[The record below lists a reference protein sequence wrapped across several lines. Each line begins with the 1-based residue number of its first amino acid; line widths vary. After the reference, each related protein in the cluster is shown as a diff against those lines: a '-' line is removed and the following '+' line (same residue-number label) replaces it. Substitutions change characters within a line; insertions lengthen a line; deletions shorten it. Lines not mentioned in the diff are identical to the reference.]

1 LSYIVA
7 VLASYTAID
16 LAGRVTEF
24 REERRKA
31 MAWLA
36 GGALAMGAGVW
47 AMHFVG
53 MLAYRLP
60 IPVQYELRTT
70 LASMAVAIATSGF
83 ALFIITRHRFSVS
96 RRLIGGAVMGT
107 GIGIMHYMGM
117 AAMRMDAQLMYYAGP
132 FVLSVVNAAVCS
144 TIALWFVSRRTH
156 TETSR
161 KILAAAV
168 MGVAIAG
175 MHYTGMYATVCVASG
190 QGFATGAALDPKL
203 MALAITVITLLI
215 MGMALAV
222 SLQSQLMTQALS
234 EQNLALTDEIE
245 QRRRVEA
252 ELAHHR
258 DNLRALV
265 EARTRDLSQANQS
278 LQESEMRF
286 RATFDHAPVGILQ
299 ASVKERRILHVN
311 RKLCEMLGYT
321 PNELLCMTTSNLLHR
336 GYDFT
341 ESGDLRDSMPG
352 SEAGT
357 QASECVYVRRDG
369 GTLWVN
375 RTISLVRDTV
385 GNPLY
390 FILVAED
397 ITERWRSAQ
406 MQAQLAAIVETSN
419 DAIVGRAPDD
429 RIIS

>member
-1 LSYIVA
+1 MTANDPYAELEKRFARLSAVNRACAILNWDRSTMMPDGASEDRADQLATLNVVA
-7 VLASYTAID
+7 HEIMVAPDMPEL
-16 LAGRVTEF
+16 LGRA
-24 REERRKA
+24 EE
-31 MAWLA
+31 
-36 GGALAMGAGVW
+36 GGK
-47 AMHFVG
+47 
-53 MLAYRLP
+53 
-60 IPVQYELRTT
+60 
-70 LASMAVAIATSGF
+70 
-83 ALFIITRHRFSVS
+83 
-96 RRLIGGAVMGT
+96 
-107 GIGIMHYMGM
+107 
-117 AAMRMDAQLMYYAGP
+117 
-132 FVLSVVNAAVCS
+132 N
-144 TIALWFVSRRTH
+144 
-156 TETSR
+156 
-161 KILAAAV
+161 
-168 MGVAIAG
+168 
-175 MHYTGMYATVCVASG
+175 
-190 QGFATGAALDPKL
+190 LDPWR
-203 MALAITVITLLI
+203 AA
-215 MGMALAV
+215 
-222 SLQSQLMTQALS
+222 
-234 EQNLALTDEIE
+234 
-245 QRRRVEA
+245 
-252 ELAHHR
+252 
-258 DNLRALV
+258 NLREMRHAWVHANALPADLV